1 MNKRFSS
8 PCNAV
13 GLAVALVSAGTLS
26 LTADSL
32 WKETSSKSMTADR
45 RARRA
50 GDIITIL
57 VQENNSAQKDNS
69 TSTSKK
75 SGLDASVSSFLY
87 PPSASGA
94 LTKKGSLPAMKMDS
108 SSTFDGSGK
117 VNNTEAITGRIAVRV
132 IDVLPNGNLVIEGTR
147 RTTFSGE
154 TTDAILHGVVRSDD
168 VTAGNT
174 VFSYNVADATVR
186 YQSKGVASDAQNK
199 GWFSRAWDKVSPF

>member
-1 MNKRFSS
+1 MNKRFLS
-8 PCNAV
+8 PCNPAV
-13 GLAVALVSAGTLS
+13 LAAALLAAGCLPLS
-26 LTADSL
+26 ADSL
-32 WKETSSKSMTADR
+32 WKASSSKSMTADR

-87 PPSASGA
+87 PPSASGL
-94 LTKKGSLPAMKMDS
+94 LTKKGALPAMKMDS
-108 SSTFDGSGK
+108 SSSFDGSGK

-132 IDVLPNGNLVIEGTR
+132 IDVLPNGNLVLEGTR

-168 VTAGNT
+168 VTAANT
-174 VFSYNVADATVR
+174 VYSYNVADATVR
-186 YQSKGVASDAQNK
+186 YQSKGVASDAQSK
-199 GWFSRAWDKVSPF
+199 GWFSRTWDKVSPF

>member
-1 MNKRFSS
+1 MNKRFLSRFN
-8 PCNAV
+8 PAV
-13 GLAVALVSAGTLS
+13 LATALLAAGCLPLS
-26 LTADSL
+26 ADSL
-32 WKETSSKSMTADR
+32 WKTSSKSMTADR

-87 PPSASGA
+87 PPSASGL
-94 LTKKGSLPAMKMDS
+94 LTKKGALPAMKMDS
-108 SSTFDGSGK
+108 SSSFDGSGK

-168 VTAGNT
+168 VTAANT
-174 VFSYNVADATVR
+174 VYSYNVADATVR
-186 YQSKGVASDAQNK
+186 YQSKGVASDAQSK
-199 GWFSRAWDKVSPF
+199 GWFSRTWDKVSPF